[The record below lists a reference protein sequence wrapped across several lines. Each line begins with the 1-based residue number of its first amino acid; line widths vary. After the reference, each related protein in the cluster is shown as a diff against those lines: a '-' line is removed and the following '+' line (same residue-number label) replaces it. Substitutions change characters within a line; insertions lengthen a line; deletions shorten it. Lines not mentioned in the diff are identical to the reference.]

1 MMVEVSFIRE
11 RENELSHG
19 LDKSEL
25 FPVDISLFSNMIWY
39 GDFSIADDCN
49 VFLMENVPLM
59 AIANQLLFGLP
70 EVVLYKRKI
79 TIQDPESP
87 RVFEVEQVT
96 QDEGET
102 KLVRIFGNFNHE
114 AFLVDLEML
123 YVALHLASLRMYR
136 EVVSRHPELRDSL
149 MLKMYLLA
157 FASRT

>member
-11 RENELSHG
+11 PENELFHD

-25 FPVDISLFSNMIWY
+25 FPVHNSLFSNMIWY
-39 GDFSIADDCN
+39 GDFSIEDGGN

-70 EVVLYKRKI
+70 EVALYKKKI
-79 TIQDPESP
+79 TIQDPEST
-87 RVFEVEQVT
+87 RVFEVEEVT

-102 KLVRIFGNFNHE
+102 KVVRIFGNFSHE
-114 AFLVDLEML
+114 AFLVDLEKL
-123 YVALHLASLRMYR
+123 YVALHLASLSMYR
-136 EVVSRHPELRDSL
+136 EVVFRHPELRDSL

-157 FASRT
+157 FASAT